1 MSPSPDAIPPTSSQ
15 PSERA
20 AQIFP
25 VRTVQWGN
33 RVWLLLVIVCGALF
47 LDGLDTSMMGVALP
61 DIGHTLGLESS
72 TLQWLVSGY
81 VLGFGGFLLLGGR
94 VSDLLSRRTVFL
106 LAVATYG
113 VASIVSAGMSDV
125 LPLIA
130 LRFIKGAAAG
140 FTVPAG
146 LAILTTN
153 FVEGPARNRAFGIYT
168 LGVASGYSLG
178 LVFGGLLT
186 EIGWRVTLL
195 FPGPVALVLVI
206 LGLRGIPRTAS
217 TRRASLRHFDF
228 LGSLTI
234 TIALLGVVY
243 AIAGAPDR
251 GWSAP
256 GTVVPLIIGAAA
268 LAAFVVVELRHQHPL
283 LRLGLL
289 RNVTLVHANLAGFAL
304 FGSFAS
310 FQFLSTIYLQSSL
323 GWSPLQ
329 TALGLLPIGVVVVIA
344 APRLVPVTV
353 RLGTPVSILLGLLVC
368 AGAYALFLRAEPGML
383 YIEFLFPT
391 TVLSGIGFSLA
402 FAAINAQATAG
413 VSDSDQG
420 LAGGLINTSLQ
431 VGTVTVLAV
440 VSGLFSTPTAGRSQ
454 VALPGQTSAVSAII
468 AALIAAVI
476 LTVALIVVQAIA
488 RRQRVTPSPDPEEPA

>member
-1 MSPSPDAIPPTSSQ
+1 M
-15 PSERA
+15 
-20 AQIFP
+20 
-25 VRTVQWGN
+25 
-33 RVWLLLVIVCGALF
+33 
-47 LDGLDTSMMGVALP
+47 
-61 DIGHTLGLESS
+61 
-72 TLQWLVSGY
+72 
-81 VLGFGGFLLLGGR
+81 
-94 VSDLLSRRTVFL
+94 
-106 LAVATYG
+106 
-113 VASIVSAGMSDV
+113 
-125 LPLIA
+125 
-130 LRFIKGAAAG
+130 
-140 FTVPAG
+140 
-146 LAILTTN
+146 
-153 FVEGPARNRAFGIYT
+153 
-168 LGVASGYSLG
+168 
-178 LVFGGLLT
+178 
-186 EIGWRVTLL
+186 
-195 FPGPVALVLVI
+195 
-206 LGLRGIPRTAS
+206 
-217 TRRASLRHFDF
+217 
-228 LGSLTI
+228 
-234 TIALLGVVY
+234 
-243 AIAGAPDR
+243 
-251 GWSAP
+251 
-256 GTVVPLIIGAAA
+256 VPLIIGAAA

-431 VGTVTVLAV
+431 VGTVTELAV

-488 RRQRVTPSPDPEEPA
+488 RRRRVTPSPDPEEPA